1 MSEQATGAAA
11 LPTTFKAPSVWRLA
25 LRQLWRD
32 WRAGELRLLG
42 LAVLLAVAAATA
54 VGFLSDRLDRGL
66 KRDAAQ
72 LLGGDVVVASD
83 QPTPAPL
90 EALAAQHGLTLS
102 RTVTFPSMARLPEDL
117 GGDTRL
123 VSVKAVDDNYPLRG
137 QVKLSE
143 PPAPKSRQPQP
154 GEVWVDPA
162 LMQALSLKLGDTLWL
177 GDSEF
182 AVAGVIDVEPDR
194 GAGFMNFAPRV
205 MLNRADLAATGLIQP
220 ASRVTYRLAGMGPQA
235 RDFAKAARAAI
246 EQQAVRGVRLES
258 LEANRS
264 EMQQTLDRAGK
275 FLRLVAMLS
284 ALLAAVA
291 VALAARDFAARHL
304 DDCAMLRVLGQPQ
317 RRIAAVYALEFLLA
331 GLLAAM
337 AGVLVGLI
345 AQQGFVALLS
355 GLVSADLPAP
365 GAMPALLGL
374 GLGLALLAGFGL
386 PPVLQLAAVPAIRV
400 IRRDFGAPRASG
412 LIVGGLGVAG
422 LAGVLAL
429 IADDWMLGGIT
440 LAGFAIAAGV
450 FALLARLCVALLRR
464 SLPRGGSAAA
474 WPRWLLLATRQVS
487 ARPGLAVVEV
497 TSLSLGLLAL
507 ALLVLLR
514 TDLIDAWRS
523 ATPAQAP
530 NRFVINIQPDQAE
543 AFRSTLTQAG
553 VKDFDWYPMFR
564 GRLSAI
570 NGQPLKLDS
579 YTDPQAR
586 RLAEREFNLSHSA
599 RLPSHNQVTGGQWVD
614 DEAGGLSVEAGLA
627 KTLGLKLG
635 DSLRFDVA
643 GQALE
648 ARVTSL
654 RKVEWSSMRV
664 NFFVIIPQ
672 AQLGN
677 VPTTQIAAY
686 RVPGD
691 AAATRELDRRMARE
705 FPNITAIDVTAQLD
719 QVQGVVNQVIQ
730 AVQALFLFTLATGLI
745 VLLAALASTRE
756 ARAREFALMR
766 ALGAQARLLRQVQR
780 AELLGVGLLAGVLAG
795 ASATVISALL
805 ARRVFDFAWQPS
817 PLPFALTAMT
827 GAALTLLAGWWLLRG
842 VLQRPV
848 VASLR
853 AATTE

>member
-1 MSEQATGAAA
+1 MSEPATAQ
-11 LPTTFKAPSVWRLA
+11 TSFQAPSVWRLA

-66 KRDAAQ
+66 KRDAAK

-102 RTVTFPSMARLPEDL
+102 RTVTFPSMARLPDDL

-137 QVKLSE
+137 EVKLSE

-154 GEVWVDPA
+154 GELWVDPA
-162 LMQALSLKLGDTLWL
+162 LIQALNLKLGDTLWL

-220 ASRVTYRLAGMGPQA
+220 ASRVTYRMAGVGPQA
-235 RDFAKAARAAI
+235 KDFAKAARAVI

-258 LEANRS
+258 LETNRS

-331 GLLAAM
+331 GLMAAI
-337 AGVLVGLI
+337 AGVMVGLI

-365 GAMPALLGL
+365 GALPALLGL

-386 PPVLQLAAVPAIRV
+386 PPVLQLASVPAIRV

-440 LAGFAIAAGV
+440 LAGFGIAAAC

-464 SLPRGGSAAA
+464 LLPSGPQTSAA

-523 ATPAQAP
+523 ATPTQAP

-543 AFRSTLTQAG
+543 AFRSLLTQAG

-570 NGQPLKLDS
+570 NGQPVKLDS

-664 NFFVIIPQ
+664 NFFVIFPN
-672 AQLGN
+672 AELAN
-677 VPTTQIAAY
+677 VPATQIAAY

-691 AAATRELDRRMARE
+691 AAATRELDRRLARE

-719 QVQGVVNQVIQ
+719 QVQGVVSQVIQ

-795 ASATVISALL
+795 GSATVIGALL

-817 PLPFALTAMT
+817 PLPFGLTALA